1 MKLTKDENGMTFTF
15 EREQGWISLTAN
27 ELSFIVNQ
35 FNKIGLRDTIEDLCR
50 EMDGD
55 TIDLERYPYTFE
67 EFIDEIFVDLEDE
80 IDFGNI
86 PSEEDIKDK
95 IQDTANFYEM
105 ELE

>member
-1 MKLTKDENGMTFTF
+1 MKLTRNENNTYTLERENGT
-15 EREQGWISLTAN
+15 IDLTMN
-27 ELSFIVNQ
+27 EVSFIVNQ
-35 FNKIGLRDTIEDLCR
+35 SNKIGLRDTIEDLCR

-80 IDFGNI
+80 IDFGNF

-105 ELE
+105 ELD

>member
-1 MKLTKDENGMTFTF
+1 MKLTRNENNTYTLERENGT
-15 EREQGWISLTAN
+15 IDLTMN
-27 ELSFIVNQ
+27 EVSFIINQ
-35 FNKIGLRDTIEDLCR
+35 ANKIGLRDTIEDLCR

-55 TIDLERYPYTFE
+55 TIDLARYPYTFE

-80 IDFGNI
+80 IDFGNF

>member
-1 MKLTKDENGMTFTF
+1 MKLTRNENNTYTLERENGTLD
-15 EREQGWISLTAN
+15 LTAN
-27 ELSFIVNQ
+27 EVSFILNQ
-35 FNKIGLRDTIEDLCR
+35 ANKIGLRDRIEDLCR

-86 PSEEDIKDK
+86 PSEEDIKDT
-95 IQDTANFYEM
+95 IHDTANFYDM